1 MKFISVIPARSGSKG
16 IKNKNIIKIGNKPL
30 VQHTFEAAVKSKIYK
45 NFVLTDS
52 LKIKNIAKKFN
63 INCTYDRPKKL
74 SKSTTSLSET
84 LYHFNNWLEKNKIH
98 YDFMVILQ
106 PTSPLRD
113 YRDINKSLNILQKTK
128 TDSLFSISESL
139 EHPYEA
145 IIKKEKLWK
154 YVLEKSKKF
163 FRRQDF
169 DIKTHFINGAIYIAS
184 KKLISQKKIFT
195 NSNHSFYEM
204 PKNKSLEINDREE
217 AYIIDSILKRRN
229 K

>member
-1 MKFISVIPARSGSKG
+1 MEICFG
-16 IKNKNIIKIGNKPL
+16 
-30 VQHTFEAAVKSKIYK
+30 
-45 NFVLTDS
+45 
-52 LKIKNIAKKFN
+52 KIK
-63 INCTYDRPKKL
+63 
-74 SKSTTSLSET
+74 
-84 LYHFNNWLEKNKIH
+84 KI
-98 YDFMVILQ
+98 
-106 PTSPLRD
+106 
-113 YRDINKSLNILQKTK
+113 
-128 TDSLFSISESL
+128 
-139 EHPYEA
+139 
-145 IIKKEKLWK
+145 
-154 YVLEKSKKF
+154 

>member
-1 MKFISVIPARSGSKG
+1 MNMKDGGLFD
-16 IKNKNIIKIGNKPL
+16 NIGMLMLIC
-30 VQHTFEAAVKSKIYK
+30 
-45 NFVLTDS
+45 VLTF
-52 LKIKNIAKKFN
+52 I
-63 INCTYDRPKKL
+63 
-74 SKSTTSLSET
+74 
-84 LYHFNNWLEKNKIH
+84 FNNDEYYVKCEKLISDLLSNFSLFQPKYNVLILEGKRCMK
-98 YDFMVILQ
+98 V
-106 PTSPLRD
+106 TS
-113 YRDINKSLNILQKTK
+113 YMTK